1 MPKRINRDLEIYNL
15 EELARKL
22 SLHLVTL
29 RRYCRTGK
37 IKAQKIG
44 RHWQVSGDNL
54 KAFINAEQK

>member
-22 SLHLVTL
+22 GLHIVTL

-37 IKAQKIG
+37 MKAQKIG
-44 RHWQVSGDNL
+44 RNWQVSGDNL
-54 KAFINAEQK
+54 KAFINAEKK